1 MSDMRKRFD
10 KSAEI
15 DAASL
20 ARLGSMIR
28 AHEGEYTEV
37 ERRIIEA
44 GQDRLKMFE
53 QMKPKDLK
61 MESPSTKAK
70 VAFEDN
76 ISHAWGWAET
86 TVRAE

>member
-1 MSDMRKRFD
+1 MRKRFD

-15 DAASL
+15 DAASSLRL
-20 ARLGSMIR
+20 ASMIR
-28 AHEGEYTEV
+28 AHEEEYTEE
-37 ERRIIEA
+37 ERHIIQA
-44 GQDRLKMFE
+44 GLDRLKVFGK
-53 QMKPKDLK
+53 MKSKDLK

-76 ISHAWGWAET
+76 DSHAWGWATT

>member
-1 MSDMRKRFD
+1 MRKRFD
-10 KSAEI
+10 KSAEV

-28 AHEGEYTEV
+28 AHEREYSEV
-37 ERRIIEA
+37 ENLVIDL

-76 ISHAWGWAET
+76 DSHAWGWAET

>member
-1 MSDMRKRFD
+1 MRKRFD
-10 KSAEI
+10 KSAEV

-37 ERRIIEA
+37 ENLVIDL
-44 GQDRLKMFE
+44 GQDRLKMFD
-53 QMKPKDLK
+53 KLKTKDLK

-76 ISHAWGWAET
+76 DSHAWGWAET

>member
-1 MSDMRKRFD
+1 MRKRFD

-15 DAASL
+15 DSASL

-37 ERRIIEA
+37 ENLVVDL
-44 GQDRLKMFE
+44 GQDRLKMFD
-53 QMKPKDLK
+53 KLKTKDLK
-61 MESPSTKAK
+61 MESPSTEAK

-76 ISHAWGWAET
+76 DSHAWGRATT